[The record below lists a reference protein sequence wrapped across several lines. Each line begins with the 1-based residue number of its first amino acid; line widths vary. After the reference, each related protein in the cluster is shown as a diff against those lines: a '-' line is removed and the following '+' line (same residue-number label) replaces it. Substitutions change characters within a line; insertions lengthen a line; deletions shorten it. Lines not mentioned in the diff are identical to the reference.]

1 MTALLGELR
10 MRSLQNVYLP
20 VTIRLQEAT
29 NITGVSLRWAV
40 GAGMEVRGC
49 KLTVVR
55 TRGPDGW
62 DWTEKEGRMDLISA

>member
-1 MTALLGELR
+1 

-29 NITGVSLRWAV
+29 NITGVSLRWVV
-40 GAGMEVRGC
+40 GAGMEVRGY

-62 DWTEKEGRMDLISA
+62 GWTEKEGRMDLVSA